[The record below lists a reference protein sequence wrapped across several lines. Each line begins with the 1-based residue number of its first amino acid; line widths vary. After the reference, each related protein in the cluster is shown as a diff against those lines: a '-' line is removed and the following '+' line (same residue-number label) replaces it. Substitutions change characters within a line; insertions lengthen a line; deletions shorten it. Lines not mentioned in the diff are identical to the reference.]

1 MQYNYN
7 YVDLIF
13 EAGEICMLNKKNA
26 VKIINRSRVNNI
38 LAEMFKVPL
47 FFISASMGYGKTT
60 LVKNF
65 LKKKSNV
72 KVIYIENEENND
84 VWIWNKFCDSLKSI
98 NSDLNE
104 KLREYGIPQN
114 NNDAYK
120 IIRLIR
126 NEIKQKTVLVI
137 DDWKDTNSYINY
149 LIRNVVME
157 EIPNFYIL
165 IISRNM
171 PSNEYIE
178 FELKQ
183 KCIIMNQDDIAF
195 NFDETI
201 EFFEINGV
209 LLNNR
214 EKREVYE
221 YTGGWISAAYL
232 ALLQY
237 YEERTFDNITKAA
250 KLIKKTVY
258 DKFDETTKEILLK
271 LSMVENFTLEQA
283 YHITENRKCN
293 MVIKELVLNNCFIKF
308 DRKSKLY
315 TLHSIFRNAL
325 EEEMEASHINFY
337 KINNLIGDWY
347 SQNHNYIK
355 AIEYYYRAKN
365 FEYILDL
372 LESTY
377 IIELRNLS
385 PKIINS
391 IFEELS
397 IKKKLMRPISYLNY
411 IFFCIIQGKAIL
423 GAKLLYEAKAIYESD
438 ENLENKN
445 EILGEISVVESFLMF
460 NDVKKMNQYHKKA
473 YELFNGGTS
482 KIANSK
488 MPFTF
493 GSPHILYL
501 YHINK
506 GKLKELVTD
515 FETEI
520 GFFVHISNGGGAGA
534 EYLMKGEYFFETGD
548 IENGELYAYKAL
560 YKGNLKKQTSIIICS
575 LFLLMRIFVNKN
587 DKAEVRNNLNSLIK
601 EYENFNIPNFLNLA
615 EIARGYID
623 GITGNLEKIP
633 MWLQCIDL
641 SKAPI
646 ALYEKSM
653 GYIVSG
659 LAMILKG
666 DFIQLD
672 VYSESM
678 LESCSKNNNIFGIL
692 YGYIFKSISN
702 YKLYGM
708 REGKDSLLKAIN
720 LAENDNI
727 IMCFV
732 ELAPHI
738 LPILTELKEENSY
751 VKSFISKC
759 IKFNEIYEE
768 SYSEKVKIQLTAREL
783 EVIRLLAEGCKQCE
797 ISERLNIALVTVKKH
812 ISSVYFKTNAK
823 NKTTALKKLRD
834 MQII

>member
-1 MQYNYN
+1 MIN
-7 YVDLIF
+7 
-13 EAGEICMLNKKNA
+13 AKNM
-26 VKIINRSRVNNI
+26 VKTINRSRVNNI
-38 LAEMFKVPL
+38 LGEMFKVPL

-65 LKKKSNV
+65 LKKKNDA
-72 KVIYIENEENND
+72 KVIYVENEENND
-84 VWIWNKFCDSLKSI
+84 AWIWNKFCDCVKSI
-98 NSDLNE
+98 NSNLNE
-104 KLREYGIPQN
+104 KLRECGIPEN

-120 IIRLIR
+120 IINLIR
-126 NEIKQKTVLVI
+126 HEIKQKTILVI

-149 LIRNVVME
+149 LIRNAVME
-157 EIPNFYIL
+157 EIPNFYIV
-165 IISRNM
+165 IISRNK

-178 FELKQ
+178 LELKQ
-183 KCIIMNQDDIAF
+183 KCIIMNQEDIAF
-195 NFDETI
+195 NFQETI
-201 EFFEINGV
+201 EFFEMNGV

-221 YTGGWISAAYL
+221 YTGGWISAIYL

-237 YEERTFDNITKAA
+237 YEEKTFHNMTKAA
-250 KLIKKTVY
+250 KLIKKTIY
-258 DKFDETTKEILLK
+258 DKLDETTKEILLK
-271 LSMVENFTLEQA
+271 LSMVDNFTLDQA
-283 YHITENRKCN
+283 YYITGNRKCN
-293 MVIKELVLNNCFIKF
+293 MVIKDLVLNNCFIKF

-325 EEEMEASHINFY
+325 EEELEASNINYY

-347 SQNHNYIK
+347 SQKNNNYIK
-355 AIEYYYRAKN
+355 SIEYYYRARN
-365 FEYILDL
+365 FERILDL
-372 LESTY
+372 LERTY
-377 IIELRNLS
+377 LIETRNLS

-397 IKKKLMRPISYLNY
+397 LNKKLMRPISYLNY
-411 IFFCIIQGKAIL
+411 ILFCIFQGKAMH

-438 ENLENKN
+438 QELENKN
-445 EILGEISVVESFLMF
+445 KILGEISVVESFLMF

-482 KIANSK
+482 RIANSK

-548 IENGELYAYKAL
+548 IEKGELYAYKAL

-575 LFLLMRIFVNKN
+575 LFLLMRIFINKN
-587 DKAEVRNNLNSLIK
+587 DKDEVRNNLNNLIK

-623 GITGNLEKIP
+623 GITGNLEKMP
-633 MWLQCIDL
+633 RWLQCIDL

-646 ALYEKSM
+646 ALYDKSM

-659 LAMILKG
+659 LAMILK
-666 DFIQLD
+666 DDYIQLE
-672 VYSESM
+672 VYSKSM
-678 LESCSKNNNIFGIL
+678 LELCSKNNNIFGIL

-708 REGKDSLLKAIN
+708 REGKDTLMKAIN

-738 LPILTELKEENSY
+738 LPILNELKDENSY

-759 IKFNEIYEE
+759 TRFNEIYEE

-783 EVIRLLAEGCKQCE
+783 EVTRLLAQGYKQCE

-812 ISSVYFKTNAK
+812 ISSVYFKTNSK
-823 NKTTALKKLRD
+823 NKTTALKKLKA
-834 MQII
+834 MEII